1 MLYFIKG
8 DSPKN
13 WGAMKLKLTKG
24 ASPSAVIAGM
34 EKDGWKSVTV
44 SAFNAWRKQNSRP
57 TQRAADVA
65 TPQSAEENIY
75 HVEWIDAD
83 TIRLTPRR

>member
-34 EKDGWKSVTV
+34 EKDGWKCVTV

-57 TQRAADVA
+57 TPRALDDGQAAAQNGQESLPVA
-65 TPQSAEENIY
+65 SNA
-75 HVEWIDAD
+75 
-83 TIRLTPRR
+83 

>member
-57 TQRAADVA
+57 TLHALDGAIALDNQQVLPADVLVGEG
-65 TPQSAEENIY
+65 TLPEPPS
-75 HVEWIDAD
+75 H
-83 TIRLTPRR
+83 

>member
-44 SAFNAWRKQNSRP
+44 SAFNA
-57 TQRAADVA
+57 
-65 TPQSAEENIY
+65 
-75 HVEWIDAD
+75 
-83 TIRLTPRR
+83 

>member
-34 EKDGWKSVTV
+34 EKYGWKCVTV
-44 SAFNAWRKQNSRP
+44 SAFNAWRGQNSRP
-57 TQRAADVA
+57 TLHAPDAANA
-65 TPQSAEENIY
+65 AAEL
-75 HVEWIDAD
+75 A
-83 TIRLTPRR
+83 LF